1 MASVMASVTLDKDK
15 GEVALARCTPGKSI
29 SSRGKGQY
37 KCHVANG
44 VGVFK
49 EQNRGGDRG
58 TD

>member
-1 MASVMASVTLDKDK
+1 MASVTLDKDK

-29 SSRGKGQY
+29 SSREKGQY
-37 KCHVANG
+37 KCHVANR

>member
-1 MASVMASVTLDKDK
+1 MASVTLDKDK

-29 SSRGKGQY
+29 SSREKGQY
-37 KCHVANG
+37 KCHVAKC